1 MLWVI
6 IEFITSPSLSNML
19 SSLQAV
25 RLNVKTPAVSVL
37 MSTCFTNT
45 ENFFITLLFFIVY
58 TYLFYSLLF
67 FYFFV
72 ECLNVVVLPFDY
84 SVRAETDRVSA
95 LGRWVLTFY
104 LVCTSKSKIDVESV
118 LTGVVCP
125 D

>member
-1 MLWVI
+1 
-6 IEFITSPSLSNML
+6 ML

-25 RLNVKTPAVSVL
+25 RLNAKTPAVSVL